1 MEDGKARP
9 SLAQRASAMAD
20 SVRLF
25 ERELAGEASRSSL
38 TMQDERRLVSHAGIE
53 PPR

>member
-1 MEDGKARP
+1 
-9 SLAQRASAMAD
+9 MAD

-38 TMQDERRLVSHAGIE
+38 TMQDERRLVSRIFASWNRIAGWLRRLE
-53 PPR
+53 ALLKTA